1 MPVAFE
7 SCFADSMRPELG
19 NIACSKRQEGWV
31 HDDRVLRRLNV
42 I

>member
-7 SCFADSMRPELG
+7 SCFADSMRPKLG

-31 HDDRVLRRLNV
+31 TTTASSVA
-42 I
+42 